1 MSLEYS
7 DGANPLHTALR
18 MTLPKGRMEQID
30 EGGVTVPSIL
40 TMLALFRTQYSPSQ
54 KSWMVTRPRQYGPKF
69 VDGQSK
75 RYRIVLATRQVRRL
89 SADQVI
95 HLCTPTDVDQDDCD
109 ARRSYNVGD
118 AADERTTRQS
128 TRTVLSP
135 PIEFV
140 QYCWTRLAVDL
151 PKKELHGYSIVADP
165 LQNRACHSNSTQ
177 YDPREVKMR
186 RR

>member
-1 MSLEYS
+1 MVQDSPRNAT
-7 DGANPLHTALR
+7 GAQVECRPSHPPLYPLR
-18 MTLPKGRMEQID
+18 LFSSVPKKQS
-30 EGGVTVPSIL
+30 GG
-40 TMLALFRTQYSPSQ
+40 
-54 KSWMVTRPRQYGPKF
+54 
-69 VDGQSK
+69 
-75 RYRIVLATRQVRRL
+75 
-89 SADQVI
+89 
-95 HLCTPTDVDQDDCD
+95 HLTDVDRDDCD
-109 ARRSYNVGD
+109 ARCSYNVED